1 MVMHQPG
8 WAHMGFVAAVGIGS
22 VYLVVFILGLFI
34 DPLRGLTDPVKIAK
48 MRKDRRWAEWVS
60 FITLGQIVAVLYSQA
75 FDWPHQVSPR
85 TFIIAGCGVLT
96 PALGFLRR
104 WLDKMPKKP
113 TKPRGPEDPYY
124 VADRGKQP

>member
-8 WAHMGFVAAVGIGS
+8 YAHMGFVFAVGIAS
-22 VYLVVFILGLFI
+22 VYLVVFVLGLFI

-48 MRKDRRWAEWVS
+48 VKKDRRWAEWVS
-60 FITLGQIVAVLYSQA
+60 FIALGQIVAVIYSQA

-85 TFIIAGCGVLT
+85 TFIIAGCGVLA
-96 PALGFLRR
+96 PALGFLPG

-113 TKPRGPEDPYY
+113 KKPSGPEDPYY
-124 VADRGKQP
+124 VADKGKRP